1 VGTRRLTLL
10 RHGKAQSIDA
20 CAEDFERTLTRR
32 GIIEARE
39 MAMRIVY
46 RDLIPDL
53 ILVSPAERAWA
64 TAEIVA
70 AACELDAK
78 QVQCARELY
87 LATPEATWRL
97 LNGRDAALR
106 HIMICGHNPGLS
118 QIASRLG
125 PKPQARELPT
135 VQSLKQGNCRPRASP
150 APSGTTRRGKRSSP
164 RPPSASTWTTRRAW
178 RTSGCRGF
186 GPSLLRLAALQA
198 HQPPPIAFVRARV
211 RPGPRHLRQPLLL
224 P

>member
-1 VGTRRLTLL
+1 MGTRRLTLL
-10 RHGKAQSIDA
+10 RHGKAQSIDD

-32 GIIEARE
+32 GSIEARE
-39 MAMRIVY
+39 MATRIVY

-70 AACELDAK
+70 EACALDDK

-87 LATPEATWRL
+87 LGTPEATWRL
-97 LNGRDAALR
+97 LARRNPSLS

-125 PKPQARELPT
+125 PKPCLRELPT
-135 VQSLKQGNCRPRASP
+135 AGIASAVWHNASWETLQP
-150 APSGTTRRGKRSSP
+150 E
-164 RPPSASTWTTRRAW
+164 SAVSCDLDDPESMADLWA
-178 RTSGCRGF
+178 
-186 GPSLLRLAALQA
+186 
-198 HQPPPIAFVRARV
+198 
-211 RPGPRHLRQPLLL
+211 
-224 P
+224 